1 VEEKIEENQIEETNP
16 VVSPETTENAQT
28 KEESG
33 KSFFRDLVETVLM
46 ALILFVILNTITSR
60 VKVFNVS
67 MQPTL
72 KEQDLLLVNKLAYR
86 FGSPKHGDIIVFHF
100 NGGDQDDYIKRVI
113 GLPGDLV
120 EIQGGVVRVN
130 GQALT
135 EPYIM
140 DMPTYNGTW
149 EVPPDELFVL
159 GDNRNHSSDSHQWG
173 TVKMEWVV
181 GKALLVYWPPNKV
194 KLLTIPDLVTA
205 AP

>member
-1 VEEKIEENQIEETNP
+1 MEEIKENQTEETNP
-16 VVSPETTENAQT
+16 VVITATTDNPQP

-33 KSFFRDLVETVLM
+33 KSFLQDLFETVAM

-86 FGSPKHGDIIVFHF
+86 FGTPKHGDVIVFHF
-100 NGGDQDDYIKRVI
+100 NGDDKEDYIKRVI

-120 EIQGGVVRVN
+120 EIQSGVVRVN

-140 DMPTYNGTW
+140 EMPTYNGTW
-149 EVPPDELFVL
+149 EVPEDQLFVL

-181 GKALLVYWPPNKV
+181 GKALLVYWPLNKI
-194 KLLTIPDLVTA
+194 KLLTIPDLVHA
-205 AP
+205 QP

>member
-1 VEEKIEENQIEETNP
+1 MEEIKENQTEETNP
-16 VVSPETTENAQT
+16 VVITAATDNSQP

-33 KSFFRDLVETVLM
+33 KSFLQDLFETVAM

-72 KEQDLLLVNKLAYR
+72 REQDLLLVNKLAYR
-86 FGSPKHGDIIVFHF
+86 FGSPKHGDVIVFHF
-100 NGGDQDDYIKRVI
+100 NGDDKEDYIKRVI

-120 EIQGGVVRVN
+120 EIQSGVVRVN

-140 DMPTYNGTW
+140 EMPTYNGTW
-149 EVPPDELFVL
+149 EVPEDQLFVL

-181 GKALLVYWPPNKV
+181 GKALLVYWPLNKI
-194 KLLTIPDLVTA
+194 KLLTIPDLVHA
-205 AP
+205 QP

>member
-1 VEEKIEENQIEETNP
+1 MKKQILLFHREQKMRNQRRIWQELFP
-16 VVSPETTENAQT
+16 GSV
-28 KEESG
+28 
-33 KSFFRDLVETVLM
+33 RDR
-46 ALILFVILNTITSR
+46 AHGFGSFVICKYDHLTG
-60 VKVFNVS
+60 KVFNVS
-67 MQPTL
+67 MEPTL

-86 FGSPKHGDIIVFHF
+86 FGEPKHGDIIVFHF

-205 AP
+205 HPDLVYF

>member
-1 VEEKIEENQIEETNP
+1 M
-16 VVSPETTENAQT
+16 
-28 KEESG
+28 
-33 KSFFRDLVETVLM
+33 VETVLM
-46 ALILFVILNTITSR
+46 ALILFVILKHDHLTGESFQRQYAANPQRTGS
-60 VKVFNVS
+60 
-67 MQPTL
+67 
-72 KEQDLLLVNKLAYR
+72 LLVNKLAYR
-86 FGSPKHGDIIVFHF
+86 FGEPKHGDLIVFHF

-205 AP
+205 NP

>member
-16 VVSPETTENAQT
+16 VVSTETTENAQT

-46 ALILFVILNTITSR
+46 ALVLFVILNTITSR